1 MDALVIGAGHAGLAT
16 SQCLRQQGVEHLVL
30 ERDTIGASWLN
41 QRWESFAL
49 NTPNWLNRLPG
60 DEDADVTHGEPGDGF
75 MRAGTLVDRLRAYA
89 ARWDLPVREGVT
101 VADVHR
107 AEAGG
112 YRVTVEGA
120 LDQPIGVDAI
130 VVASGGQNVPRFPP
144 LADAFPEHVRRLSAL
159 DYRAPDQLAPG
170 AVLVVGG
177 GQSGGQIV
185 EDLLAA
191 GREVYWSVSQVARI
205 PRRYRGREIMEW
217 LAGSGFFEHTEHDI
231 PDPLERAATLPIISG
246 VGRHGHSLSIQ
257 WLAGKGARL
266 LGRIVDI
273 RGPVVQ
279 LDDSVAACV
288 RFADEASAEVHHK
301 IDAGIRAA
309 GRELPPNEPDP
320 ADDPAPATGAF
331 KSPDVLDLESAGVR
345 TVICATGVG
354 GDFRYLPDEALRED
368 GSPAQHHGRSAAPGI
383 FHVSMP
389 WQSCR
394 GSAIIRG
401 VARDASQTAG
411 AVKSYLAASA

>member
-1 MDALVIGAGHAGLAT
+1 
-16 SQCLRQQGVEHLVL
+16 
-30 ERDTIGASWLN
+30 
-41 QRWESFAL
+41 
-49 NTPNWLNRLPG
+49 
-60 DEDADVTHGEPGDGF
+60 
-75 MRAGTLVDRLRAYA
+75 
-89 ARWDLPVREGVT
+89 
-101 VADVHR
+101 
-107 AEAGG
+107 
-112 YRVTVEGA
+112 
-120 LDQPIGVDAI
+120 

-144 LADAFPEHVRRLSAL
+144 LADAFPDHVRRLSAL